1 MMTEVSFAEL
11 AAIIAGRGRR
21 KRSLT
26 AIAGAPGAGKS
37 YAAEQLVAW
46 LNTAEPDSAAVLP
59 MDGYHYDDMILV
71 PRGLRP
77 RKGAPDTF
85 DVAGLRHMLARLKD
99 NAEDEIMV
107 PVFDRDLEIARA
119 AARAIG
125 RGVRHIVVEGN
136 YLLLDRE
143 PWRSLKPLFD
153 TTVMLVVPE
162 TTLRERL
169 IARWQHYRLTPPEI
183 EAKLEDNDLPNGR
196 LIASASA
203 PAEFALVAE
212 D

>member
-11 AAIIAGRGRR
+11 AAIIAGRGQRG
-21 KRSLT
+21 RSLS

-46 LNTAEPDSAAVLP
+46 LNTAEPESAAVLP

-85 DVAGLRHMLARLKD
+85 DVAGLRHMLGRLKD
-99 NAEDEIMV
+99 SAEDEIMV